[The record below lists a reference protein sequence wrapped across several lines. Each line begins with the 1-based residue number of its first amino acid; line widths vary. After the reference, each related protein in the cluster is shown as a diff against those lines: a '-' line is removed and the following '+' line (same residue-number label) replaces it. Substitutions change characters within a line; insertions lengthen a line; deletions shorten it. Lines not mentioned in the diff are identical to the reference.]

1 MANTS
6 KGYSAKIGLD
16 ISDCDKKINSLNRE
30 LATIDKSMKTNSDST
45 ELLSQKYTVMGEKA
59 QALAEKL
66 KMLEGSRGDVMD
78 AFNSGKISDEDL
90 RAYEREVENTRGELK
105 GLLPTIGDLDK
116 AFEVLG
122 EGLRK
127 VTELTAA
134 FVRESIQ
141 VGKAF
146 ESSMSQ
152 VAATMAIEKTSDEFQ
167 RLSDKAKEMGASTRY
182 TASEAADA
190 LNYLALAGYNADAA
204 ITGLDSVMAL
214 AQAGGMELARAS
226 DMVTDTLSALHLYI
240 KDDMDTTQQNMEE
253 LVDKMAKTAQKSNTS
268 VSQLGDAL
276 LTVGGT
282 AANMAGG
289 LTEINTMLGV
299 LADNGIKASEGGTHL
314 RNILLKM
321 SKPTKNMKALMETL
335 NIEFYDLQGNLRP
348 LPDIFLEMKQK
359 MDDMGMTQAEKDSL
373 INKAFNPTDIAAVN
387 ALLGTTADRFA
398 DLSAEI
404 DAADGSASDMAE
416 TMNQNLDGAL
426 RTLNSAKEAVEVEFY
441 EKLNEPATELVKV
454 AAEALQGISDE
465 IKKTEFGDEITQALH
480 KISDAAKESLPKVM
494 ELFVRFTEQVV
505 PKLGDV
511 AVKIVDITTDEVL
524 PKLIDLFE
532 WVIDH
537 GDEIEN
543 GIKIVVTA
551 MATGKVMDFTN
562 SVFDLVS
569 KFGNLST
576 AAGNA
581 AGAVGNA
588 ATQMSTQTA
597 ALSGSAGLI
606 AKMNLYVLALEAV
619 VAAALLAKDAIEKQT
634 EAMKKQKQ
642 YENGFSDT
650 SNDATARTAEIINGK
665 NTQSIEELAAQI
677 EKDNDALQ
685 KAKTKRF
692 QLEKELEAVS
702 HRLAVATVEDP
713 EDIKRKKEIEEELL
727 PTERRNI
734 QALENVIYQEQKLYD
749 EQLAAAEHEKDITEK
764 KNRLLQV
771 AEDERKKRE
780 EGQARDEERRERERL
795 HAIGEA
801 TEAEKQAFAE
811 LLEAQEEEW
820 DEQYLW
826 DKENHEEYWAERKQF
841 LEENKIKSKEWWESW
856 NEVEAHYSKPDSDT
870 EKKVKS
876 NLKSAEQILEDELKS
891 FKTDLDYA
899 VANGSK
905 TEYEANEEL
914 GRWLNENLDHKT
926 DLYKKEYKNYLD
938 KKQSLDDSYIKE
950 QEDQYNDNV
959 KNQKE
964 ALEKEFK
971 ELEIQAKNEGWSD
984 QKLLDMKYQVLNKH
998 KADGEL
1004 YLENEQ
1010 EIDRELREK
1019 QADIRA
1025 AERKAQEEQDKK
1037 DAEAY
1042 KKAVEDYQTERKKI
1056 MESAQKEAESIIQ
1069 KYYTNNR
1076 DSIIKA
1082 AQNNRTV
1089 TDAKGKERL
1098 VLTDYSKKLQELKVY
1113 QKNLQK
1119 LESMGLSNEHLK
1131 DIFSMD
1137 LDTRMKY
1144 ISELVQ
1150 MSGSRRSQYLSD
1162 YNRYQAAAGS
1172 VAKTELKYQAEDIK
1186 KEVSDKYDELVKDAS
1201 MSGTAA
1207 AKAYVD
1213 AWNKYIKGTPLEGM
1227 ELLSPKIT
1235 GAADQENIKK
1245 MFFDGMQTLSNNIK
1259 GVYDQIGNI
1268 GIVINIDNEKQVDKA
1283 VKNYERRKMNN
1294 GAKV

>member
-204 ITGLDSVMAL
+204 ITGLNSVMQL

-253 LVDKMAKTAQKSNTS
+253 LVNKMAKTAQKSNTS

-404 DAADGSASDMAE
+404 AAADGSAEKMSE

-426 RTLNSAKEAVEVEFY
+426 RSLNSAKEAVEVEFY
-441 EKLNEPATELVKV
+441 EKMSEPAKELVDV
-454 AAEALQGISDE
+454 AANALRGISDE
-465 IKKTEFGDEITQALH
+465 IKNAEFGEEFTEALH
-480 KISDAAKESLPKVM
+480 KISEAAKDSLPKVM

-543 GIKIVVTA
+543 GIKIVVAA

-634 EAMKKQKQ
+634 EAMKEQKRL
-642 YENGFSDT
+642 ENGFSEYG
-650 SNDATARTAEIINGK
+650 NDKLDEYADLVSGKTKKSSEELKADLDKNTAELARMK
-665 NTQSIEELAAQI
+665 DQLSILRKLEEEAEKTGNWDTYTKYYQMIGFDQEEL
-677 EKDNDALQ
+677 D
-685 KAKTKRF
+685 
-692 QLEKELEAVS
+692 
-702 HRLAVATVEDP
+702 
-713 EDIKRKKEIEEELL
+713 
-727 PTERRNI
+727 RNI
-734 QALENVIYQEQKLYD
+734 EILENTLTAERKILN
-749 EQLAAAEHEKDITEK
+749 EQLAAEKEYQENQSMLDAQ
-764 KNRLLQV
+764 NDYS
-771 AEDERKKRE
+771 AKKRE
-780 EGQARDEERRERERL
+780 QYIEGQARDQERRERERL

-870 EKKVKS
+870 EEEVKS

-891 FKTDLDYA
+891 FRTDLDYA

-938 KKQSLDDSYIKE
+938 KKQSLDDSYIKK
-950 QEDQYNDNV
+950 QEEQYNDNV

-1037 DAEAY
+1037 DAEEY

-1082 AQNNRTV
+1082 AQSNRTV

-1119 LESMGLSNEHLK
+1119 LDSMGLSNEHLK

-1172 VAKTELKYQAEDIK
+1172 VANTELKYQAEDIK

-1227 ELLSPKIT
+1227 ELLSPRIT
-1235 GAADQENIKK
+1235 GAAESENIKK
-1245 MFFDGMQTLSNNIK
+1245 MFFDGMQTLSGNIRD
-1259 GVYDQIGNI
+1259 VYDRIGNI
-1268 GIVINIDNEKQVDKA
+1268 GIVINIDNVKQVEKA
-1283 VKNYERRKMNN
+1283 LKNYNRRQMNN